1 MGVRVCC
8 HIGRCAGPVAN
19 WGEFRSVP
27 VVMWKLG
34 LGIMTGAST
43 EDAVEKKKSGALR
56 KEMVPEEG
64 SQFLGVTESHG
75 RILIRS
81 CLCDRNIQEFAQ
93 FPALSLCLII
103 FPLEHF
109 PTFTRFPD
117 TSLLRATNH
126 LSWKFRNPLGEHL
139 C

>member
-1 MGVRVCC
+1 MMGVRVCC

-56 KEMVPEEG
+56 REMVPEEG
-64 SQFLGVTESHG
+64 SQFTESHG

-81 CLCDRNIQEFAQ
+81 CLWDRNILEFDN
-93 FPALSLCLII
+93 FLLSL
-103 FPLEHF
+103 
-109 PTFTRFPD
+109 
-117 TSLLRATNH
+117 SA
-126 LSWKFRNPLGEHL
+126 
-139 C
+139 